1 MKKVAYLFI
10 LSLTLIFIPTL
21 NFDTINANEIPKPIV
36 IKEYEEDVTGDGIK
50 ENINLYGTLLASDSN
65 FYKDIYVVIKSQHN
79 QKWKIQ
85 FDGGY
90 HPEIDILDFT
100 HNGVNDLLFKRKTG
114 EDEDSY
120 VYALHTVQGSEVNKV
135 NLPNQQVSGQF
146 IDGFQAE
153 LSLAPNSEPVI
164 LDLNNKA
171 EEYSHLDIF
180 DNEGH
185 LLKSKSLIINPISS
199 MEPILISKSKGYGL
213 KSYQPINGAHD
224 EDELGVIETTWYHE
238 NNKWIILQTDWQ
250 STDD

>member
-10 LSLTLIFIPTL
+10 LSLTLFLIPIL
-21 NFDTINANEIPKPIV
+21 NVAIIRADEIPEPV
-36 IKEYEEDVTGDGIK
+36 VVKEYEEDVTGDGIK
-50 ENINLYGTLLASDSN
+50 ERINLYGTPLASDSN

-79 QKWKIQ
+79 QTWKIH

-114 EDEDSY
+114 EGEDSY
-120 VYALHTVQGSEVNKV
+120 VYALHTIQGSEVNKV
-135 NLPNQQVSGQF
+135 KLPNQQVSGQF

-153 LSLAPNSEPVI
+153 LSLVPNSDPVI

-185 LLKSKSLIINPISS
+185 LLKNKSLIINPISS
-199 MEPILISKSKGYGL
+199 MESVLISKSKGYGL
-213 KSYQPINGAHD
+213 KSYQPIHGDHD
-224 EDELGVIETTWYHE
+224 EDELGFIETTWYHE
-238 NNKWIILQTDWQ
+238 NDKWIILQTDWQ
-250 STDD
+250 SAD